1 MRCVVTGASGHVGS
15 FLTRLLLER
24 GHEVLAVVRSTTD
37 PWRLDDVLGGLSL
50 AYAGLEEVDRLVPQ
64 LFEFRPE
71 VAFHLAWTGV
81 TADYR
86 NSEEQITTNLL
97 GTLEFFQAFRAAH
110 CPVFVGLGSQAEFG
124 PYDRALAEDLP
135 VRPVTAYGV
144 SKLSAGLLTAKLAEI
159 AGMRHV
165 WLRLVSAYGP
175 KDDTRHL
182 IPSVALQL
190 LRGETPRL
198 SPGGQSCDYL
208 YVEDAVEALL
218 SVATAERA
226 SGVLVLGSGQ
236 VHSVREICEKLR
248 DLVDPGATLAFG
260 AEPYRSDQLMHLEAD
275 ISRIQSVTG
284 WSPRV
289 TLDEGLARTVAYY
302 RAMEGAS

>member
-15 FLTRLLLER
+15 FLTRLLLKR
-24 GHEVLAVVRSTTD
+24 GHEVLAVVRPTSD
-37 PWRLDDVLGGLSL
+37 LWRLGDVLGRLSL
-50 AYAGLEEVDRLVPQ
+50 AYAELEEVDRLVPQ
-64 LFEFRPE
+64 LCDFRPE

-86 NSEEQITTNLL
+86 NSEAQITTNLFGSL
-97 GTLEFFQAFRAAH
+97 RFFQAVRVAR

-124 PYDRALAEDLP
+124 LYDRALTEDLP

-159 AGMRHV
+159 AGLRHV
-165 WLRLVSAYGP
+165 WLRLVSTYGP

-182 IPSVALQL
+182 IPSVILQL

-198 SPGGQSCDYL
+198 SPGEQLCDYL

-218 SVATAERA
+218 SAATAKNA
-226 SGVLVLGSGQ
+226 SGVLVFGSGEA
-236 VHSVREICEKLR
+236 HSVREICEKLK

-260 AEPYRSDQLMHLEAD
+260 AEPYRSDQIMHLEAD
-275 ISRIQSVTG
+275 ISRIRSVTG
-284 WSPRV
+284 WSPRAS
-289 TLDEGLARTVAYY
+289 LDEGLARTVAYY
-302 RAMEGAS
+302 RAMEGES